1 MKIGILTGGGDVPP
15 LNTVI
20 NTIRER
26 VVETGNELIGFI
38 NGWDGII
45 KKNYIKLNKYEVF
58 SDIGG
63 TFLKSSRVN
72 LLSHENGIETANNV
86 LEELGIDGLV
96 VIGGDDTLSNA
107 YYINKCPCVLISKTI
122 DNDLG
127 YINEQEKILNPEGI
141 INYFTLGYPTAANK
155 IASYASLNEGLRSTA
170 YSHERII
177 ILESMG
183 MQSGWLALAS
193 GYGDPDFIIIPEFPL
208 NYDEFTE
215 KLVKLYQEQKHAIVV
230 IAEGAKFDNNSYLK
244 VDNEESD
251 HFNNPRFGGSSFALR
266 DMLKTDLKKYFDTR
280 NINAVNPSYLY
291 RSGKPNSTDRSIA
304 EKIGSFAV
312 EMLLNNEV
320 KENVFLS
327 VTLSGN
333 EFIPKSIPLSFFQQT
348 ESGRFPKR
356 QISKK
361 FYDEK
366 NYQLTP
372 DGYSYFQNIID
383 NSIIDDYNKKSKHNY
398 IY

>member
-26 VVETGNELIGFI
+26 AVATGNELIGFV
-38 NGWDGII
+38 NGWDGVL
-45 KKNYIKLNKYEVF
+45 KKNYISLNKYENF
-58 SDIGG
+58 SSIGG

-72 LLSHENGIETANNV
+72 LLSAENGVETANKV
-86 LEELGIDGLV
+86 LAELGIDGLV

-107 YYINKCPCVLISKTI
+107 YYIDKCPCVLISKTI

-127 YINEQEKILNPEGI
+127 YINEEEAVLNPEGI

-155 IASYASLNEGLRSTA
+155 IASYASLDQGLRTTA

-183 MQSGWLALAS
+183 MHSGWLALAS

-208 NYDEFTE
+208 DYDAFCER
-215 KLVKLYQEQKHAIVV
+215 LVSLYQKQKHAIVV
-230 IAEGAKFDNNSYLK
+230 IAEGAKLNNDKYIQA
-244 VDNEESD
+244 DYEESD

-266 DMLKTDLKKYFDTR
+266 DMLKKDLKKYFDTR
-280 NINAVNPSYLY
+280 NVNAVNPSYLY
-291 RSGKPNSTDRSIA
+291 RSGVPNSTDREIA
-304 EKIGSFAV
+304 EKIGHLTF
-312 EMLLNNEV
+312 EMLINGQV
-320 KENVFLS
+320 KDPVFVS
-327 VTLSGN
+327 VSLVGN
-333 EFIPKSIPLSFFQQT
+333 KFIAHAMPLSFFQQT
-348 ESGRFPKR
+348 DQGRFPKR
-356 QISKK
+356 QISKG

-366 NYQLTP
+366 NYRLTSN
-372 DGYSYFQNIID
+372 GYIYFKNIID
-383 NSIIDDYNKKSKHNY
+383 KTTVDNFTKKSKENY
-398 IY
+398 NY